1 MFILPKD
8 GIIHVNPHD
17 HSLNLSCTVRE
28 LSTEKINPFK
38 LKWYQNNREITSLYL
53 KKKFFFNEN
62 QATLILFLDH
72 LLHNHSDVFKCIY
85 DNGKASKH
93 VRILS
98 STSSGK

>member
-1 MFILPKD
+1 MIILPKD
-8 GIIHVNPHD
+8 GIIHINPHD

-38 LKWYQNNREITSLYL
+38 LKWYHNNREITSLYL

-98 STSSGK
+98 SGK